1 MKKITLSVIFAG
13 LLLIT
18 GLPATSQAQLPISF
32 GIKGGVNIANLS
44 LDDIDENDPRTGFTV
59 GAVLDI
65 GIPMFPVGIET
76 GLYYSQQGTTLE
88 FTETFEGVTIE
99 TDATTKLDYLTIPV
113 LAKVNFGP
121 PGPFSPHILAGP
133 YAAFVLN
140 AEQESSFMGETETV
154 DIKDDVESLD
164 FGLTLGLGADFNLM
178 VTTISVQGRY
188 SFGLTD
194 VFEDTGSKNRVIS
207 LVAGFT
213 F

>member
-1 MKKITLSVIFAG
+1 MKKITLSAMFAG
-13 LLLIT
+13 LLLIV

-32 GIKGGVNIANLS
+32 GIKGGVNIANIS
-44 LDDIDENDPRTGFTV
+44 FDDFDDNDSRTGFNI

-76 GLYYSQQGTTLE
+76 GLYYSQQGTT
-88 FTETFEGVTIE
+88 FDITETFDGMPVRMDGTI
-99 TDATTKLDYLTIPV
+99 KLDYLTIPV

-140 AEQESSFMGETETV
+140 AEEEFSSNGQSETV
-154 DIKDDVESLD
+154 DISDDVESLD

-188 SFGLTD
+188 SFGLSD
-194 VFEDTGSKNRVIS
+194 IFEDEGSKNRVIS

>member
-1 MKKITLSVIFAG
+1 MFAG
-13 LLLIT
+13 LLLIV

-32 GIKGGVNIANLS
+32 GIKGGVNIANIS
-44 LDDIDENDPRTGFTV
+44 FDDFDDNDSRTGFNI

-76 GLYYSQQGTTLE
+76 GLYYSQQGTT
-88 FTETFEGVTIE
+88 FDITETFDGMPVRMDGTI
-99 TDATTKLDYLTIPV
+99 KLDYLTIPV

-140 AEQESSFMGETETV
+140 AEEEFSSNGQSETV
-154 DIKDDVESLD
+154 DISDDVESLD

-188 SFGLTD
+188 SFGLSD
-194 VFEDTGSKNRVIS
+194 IFEDEGSKNRVIS